1 MGLFANVDMP
11 RGTRLPAPYR
21 GRRLTLEQFKR
32 LKDPRW
38 CYTLDEGRHWAV
50 DGKQLKR
57 GNPLRYV
64 NGARTP
70 AQRRRVNVVGLKID
84 GQPWFVTTSLVKKGS
99 EFLISELR
107 PWLLAGPGRAVVP
120 AAEAPRPDPRGAS
133 AAARCRQGGGAAAP
147 RGGAGGLAG
156 QPRGKGYGRE
166 DMLRGERGDHP
177 LAHSS
182 QREARG
188 ALPCPGAGLS
198 RAPVRRGPGLCGTA
212 CGRRAG
218 GTGTLVG
225 EPRPSLSARRV
236 APPPALAHH
245 APGATRARHAPRP
258 QGILVPS
265 LPWPPAPRGGATR
278 RPRAAAERHAEQQ
291 LWTVLRLSKVGAD
304 FSGSALGLPGSASG
318 APPPPPGAGRGASAD
333 PRNSALTSASFC
345 SCRWFF
351 FSSLLGRAGGRSC
364 IHSSGSTSLPLPRPA
379 V

>member
-1 MGLFANVDMP
+1 MAKGAGAPP
-11 RGTRLPAPYR
+11 RGGR
-21 GRRLTLEQFKR
+21 GVAKRRLKTTRMADVQ
-32 LKDPRW
+32 
-38 CYTLDEGRHWAV
+38 
-50 DGKQLKR
+50 
-57 GNPLRYV
+57 
-64 NGARTP
+64 
-70 AQRRRVNVVGLKID
+70 VGLKID

-156 QPRGKGYGRE
+156 QPRG
-166 DMLRGERGDHP
+166 
-177 LAHSS
+177 
-182 QREARG
+182 
-188 ALPCPGAGLS
+188 AGLS

-258 QGILVPS
+258 QGILVP
-265 LPWPPAPRGGATR
+265 R
-278 RPRAAAERHAEQQ
+278 
-291 LWTVLRLSKVGAD
+291 
-304 FSGSALGLPGSASG
+304 
-318 APPPPPGAGRGASAD
+318 
-333 PRNSALTSASFC
+333 
-345 SCRWFF
+345 
-351 FSSLLGRAGGRSC
+351 GRSC

>member
-1 MGLFANVDMP
+1 GSAAAPAAQAPLDASGVRGPAAHAPGLGGMAKGAGAPPRGGRGVAKRRLKTTRMADVQVGPHAHGLRADEIVAASCSTSSASSEVRESTIKGAGMGLFANVDMP

-156 QPRGKGYGRE
+156 QPRG
-166 DMLRGERGDHP
+166 
-177 LAHSS
+177 
-182 QREARG
+182 
-188 ALPCPGAGLS
+188 AGLS

-225 EPRPSLSARRV
+225 EPR
-236 APPPALAHH
+236 
-245 APGATRARHAPRP
+245 
-258 QGILVPS
+258 
-265 LPWPPAPRGGATR
+265 
-278 RPRAAAERHAEQQ
+278 
-291 LWTVLRLSKVGAD
+291 
-304 FSGSALGLPGSASG
+304 
-318 APPPPPGAGRGASAD
+318 
-333 PRNSALTSASFC
+333 
-345 SCRWFF
+345 
-351 FSSLLGRAGGRSC
+351 
-364 IHSSGSTSLPLPRPA
+364 
-379 V
+379 

>member
-1 MGLFANVDMP
+1 GSAAAPAAQAPLDASGVRGPAAHAPGLGGMAKGAGAPPRGGRGVAKRRLKTTRMADVQVRESTIKGAGMGLFANVDMP

-156 QPRGKGYGRE
+156 QPRG
-166 DMLRGERGDHP
+166 
-177 LAHSS
+177 
-182 QREARG
+182 
-188 ALPCPGAGLS
+188 AGLS

-258 QGILVPS
+258 QGIL
-265 LPWPPAPRGGATR
+265 
-278 RPRAAAERHAEQQ
+278 E
-291 LWTVLRLSKVGAD
+291 
-304 FSGSALGLPGSASG
+304 G
-318 APPPPPGAGRGASAD
+318 APASTPRVRPPCLFRGRQ
-333 PRNSALTSASFC
+333 C
-345 SCRWFF
+345 E
-351 FSSLLGRAGGRSC
+351 
-364 IHSSGSTSLPLPRPA
+364 H
-379 V
+379 